1 MTVLLRL
8 DYLPRV
14 RKIHSMKSRCLLPC
28 VIMAIGAM
36 PTKSQAMSSP
46 DDTIRP
52 YIATNLLYDSN
63 FLRLSDNV
71 DPVLVSGK
79 SDKSEFVKQVT
90 AGFEMDWTLSRQ
102 HFIVN
107 ANINRNWFQNYTT
120 LDYTGWD
127 TLAQWNWQVGNDL
140 DGDIGYS
147 NTQVLGSFV
156 QLNSLVNNLRNNQ
169 RAFASAGYLF
179 HPNGKIKLGFFR
191 TESQLDGTGRQFSN
205 NIEDNAEL
213 NLQYLSPTGSI
224 FGLRVLGTNGE
235 YPDRQLTSDDF
246 QDNAYSRMN
255 YDITWDWHASV
266 KTRVTGQVGYT
277 QQRYEHFGFRD
288 FSDIVAALDLNWQAN
303 DTTLLE
309 LSARREIT
317 QADTLFSSFMLTEG
331 IWFNLS
337 WQATPKIAL
346 RLPVSYQEQ
355 QYLGGGAGVGLDQQ
369 KDQVGN
375 VGLSLMYYPVE
386 SISIGPVLNYEK
398 RDSNNP
404 FRAYETESAGINLQ
418 VAF

>member
-28 VIMAIGAM
+28 LIMAIGVM

-79 SDKSEFVKQVT
+79 SDKSDFVKQVT

-147 NTQVLGSFV
+147 NAQVLGSFV

-191 TESQLDGTGRQFSN
+191 IESQLDGTGRQFSN

-224 FGLRVLGTNGE
+224 FGLRVLGTSGE
-235 YPDRQLTSDDF
+235 FPDRELTTDDLL
-246 QDNAYSRMN
+246 DNAYTRMN
-255 YDITWDWHASV
+255 YYITWDWHASV

-277 QQRYEHFGFRD
+277 QQRYEHFGSRD

-309 LSARREIT
+309 LSARREIV

-331 IWFNLS
+331 IWLNLS

-355 QYLGGGAGVGLDQQ
+355 QYLGGGVGVGLDQQ